1 MTVRF
6 AKPISK
12 SHYKTI
18 TIPSGEKKTKKWG
31 DSDVCVVVS
40 IIIMQDYLPVRTFS
54 INGMNDNFINLR
66 DREAADFAL
75 TPIYRNGPLFEC
87 EVREYAFNGHQSN
100 ISQYQVFANEFIYSK
115 NTALGK
121 EGCRQVPNPLD
132 VSWKREADYNP
143 ADDDGTTNES
153 KWSREFGDSEM
164 REIIWKDTQ
173 RTYSDIE
180 FFHEYNRE
188 VLARLLYIFGKL
200 NSGIQYVQGMN
211 ELLAPLLYVFAE
223 AEGQLT
229 QEVSEEVEADAF
241 FDFMNLMS
249 ETRDLF
255 LKQMESSTSGMFL
268 FDCLLMIVQKRCFRR
283 IAYLC

>member
-1 MTVRF
+1 
-6 AKPISK
+6 
-12 SHYKTI
+12 
-18 TIPSGEKKTKKWG
+18 
-31 DSDVCVVVS
+31 
-40 IIIMQDYLPVRTFS
+40 
-54 INGMNDNFINLR
+54 MNDNFINLR

-87 EVREYAFNGHQSN
+87 EVREYSFNGLPDQKTRSNVWKMLLRSYPYQPSKWEESHQSN

-121 EGCRQVPNPLD
+121 EGCHKVPNPLD

-143 ADDDGTTNES
+143 ADDDNSTNES

-173 RTYSDIE
+173 RTYSDLD
-180 FFHEYNRE
+180 FFHEYNKD

-229 QEVSEEVEADAF
+229 QEVSEEVEADTFFAF
-241 FDFMNLMS
+241 NNLMS

-255 LKQMESSTSGMFL
+255 LKQMDSSTSGMFL
-268 FDCLLMIVQKRCFRR
+268 FDCLLLIV
-283 IAYLC
+283 